1 MFFKN
6 LLQKI
11 IKNKEVKNAGWLII
25 GKIIQMGINFFV
37 GILTARYL
45 GPSNYGLINYAA
57 AYTAFF
63 FSVCT
68 LGINSI
74 IVKEFIDN
82 PSKEGEIL
90 GTSLILRCV
99 SSVFSAITIVAISL
113 VLDSNESI
121 TKIVVIFYTISLVF
135 QIFDMFN
142 YWFQSRLQAK
152 YTAIAS
158 LIAYTIT
165 AIYKIILLAT
175 NQPVTLFALSISI
188 DYISVALILFYFY
201 KKEGGGKLSFSF
213 KYGKNLLKKSYHF
226 ILPSLMVAI
235 YGQTDKMMLKHM
247 INETEIGYYA
257 TAVSLCSVWCFVLN
271 AIIDSVNPS
280 IMKSYQNDEK
290 SFIKYNKILYFIV
303 FYVSIFVSILF
314 TVFGKL
320 IIQILFGEAY
330 LPTVSSLRIITW
342 YTAFSYLGVARNAW
356 IVCKNKQRYL
366 KYLYFSS
373 AVLNVILNILFIP
386 KYGAVGAAFA
396 SLISQISTVI
406 IVPFFIKGLRENSM
420 MIVEAILFKGIKIV
434 K

>member
-6 LLQKI
+6 LLQKTM
-11 IKNKEVKNAGWLII
+11 KSKEVKNAGWLII

-57 AYTAFF
+57 AYVAFF

-74 IVKEFIDN
+74 VVKEFIDN

-90 GTSLILRCV
+90 GTSLSLRGI
-99 SSVFSAITIVAISL
+99 SSVFSAITIVAISF
-113 VLDSNESI
+113 VLDSNEPI
-121 TKIVVIFYTISLVF
+121 TKIVVALYTISLVF

-158 LIAYTIT
+158 LIAYSIT

-175 NQPVTLFALSISI
+175 NQPVTLFALSTSV
-188 DYISVALILFYFY
+188 DYISIALILFYFY
-201 KKEGGGKLSFSF
+201 KKEGGKKLSFSF
-213 KYGKNLLKKSYHF
+213 KYGKSLLKKSYHF
-226 ILPSLMVAI
+226 ILPGLMIAV

-247 INETEIGYYA
+247 INEREIGYYA
-257 TAVSLCSVWCFVLN
+257 TAVSLCSVWCFVLS

-280 IMKSYQNDEK
+280 IMKSYQDNEK
-290 SFIKYNKILYFIV
+290 SFIKYNKMLYFIV
-303 FYVSIFVSILF
+303 FYVSIFVSLMF
-314 TVFGKL
+314 TIFGKL

-330 LPTVSSLRIITW
+330 LPTVAPLRIITW

-356 IVCKNKQRYL
+356 IVCKDRQRYL

-386 KYGAVGAAFA
+386 KYGAVGAAIA

-406 IVPFFIKGLRENSM
+406 IVPFFIKDLKENSI
-420 MIVEAILFKGIKIV
+420 MIVEAILFKGVKLIK
-434 K
+434 

>member
-90 GTSLILRCV
+90 GTSLILRGV
-99 SSVFSAITIVAISL
+99 SSIFSAITIVAISS
-113 VLDSNESI
+113 VLDSNEPI
-121 TKIVVIFYTISLVF
+121 TKIVVILYTISLVF

-165 AIYKIILLAT
+165 AIYKIILLVT

-280 IMKSYQNDEK
+280 IMKSYQDDEK
-290 SFIKYNKILYFIV
+290 SFIKYNKVLYFIV
-303 FYVSIFVSILF
+303 FYISIFVSILF

-386 KYGAVGAAFA
+386 KYGAVGAALA

-406 IVPFFIKGLRENSM
+406 IVPFFIKDLKKNSI
-420 MIVEAILFKGIKIV
+420 MIVEAILFKGIKLT